1 MSFLAKLWADAIKKG
16 TRTFE
21 EVPKT
26 LKEKVAD
33 LLEG

>member
-1 MSFLAKLWADAIKKG
+1 MSFLAKLWADAVKKG

-21 EVPKT
+21 EVPET
-26 LKEKVAD
+26 LKEKVAA